1 MTALTIGASFG
12 MISGI
17 MTALGLI
24 LSSYGA
30 KQQVY
35 LIILTLVSLAVS
47 DGLSDALGIYYG
59 SYVDDHDLTKSLKE
73 AGRTFMGKA
82 SIPIVFAVIFYLVH
96 DMLLGS
102 QINVI
107 LAFLGILA
115 LNFAVFENAEMRI
128 INTGIFITIV
138 VVNYAL
144 GSLFSK
150 YKIGH

>member
-1 MTALTIGASFG
+1 MSGLTLGASFG

-59 SYVDDHDLTKSLKE
+59 SYVDDHNLTKSLKE

-82 SIPIVFAVIFYLVH
+82 SIPLVFALIFYFVH
-96 DMLLGS
+96 DMKLGS
-102 QINVI
+102 QINVG
-107 LAFLGILA
+107 LAFFGILA
-115 LNFAVFENAEMRI
+115 LNFAVFDSSEMRI

-138 VVNYAL
+138 VVNYVL
-144 GSLFSK
+144 GSVFSK

>member
-1 MTALTIGASFG
+1 MTGLTIGASFG

-59 SYVDDHDLTKSLKE
+59 SYVDDHDLSKSLKE

-82 SIPIVFAVIFYLVH
+82 SIPLVFALIFYFVH
-96 DMLLGS
+96 DMKLGS
-102 QINVI
+102 QINVG
-107 LAFLGILA
+107 LAFFGILA
-115 LNFAVFENAEMRI
+115 LNFAVFESADMRI

-138 VVNYAL
+138 VVNYVL
-144 GSLFSK
+144 GSVFSK

>member
-1 MTALTIGASFG
+1 MTGLTLGASFG

-82 SIPIVFAVIFYLVH
+82 SIPLVFALIFYFVH
-96 DMLLGS
+96 DMKLGS
-102 QINVI
+102 QINVG
-107 LAFLGILA
+107 LAFFGILA
-115 LNFAVFENAEMRI
+115 LNFAVFESTDMRI
-128 INTGIFITIV
+128 LNTGIFITIV
-138 VVNYAL
+138 VVNYVL
-144 GSLFSK
+144 GSVFSK

>member
-1 MTALTIGASFG
+1 MTGLTIGASFG

-30 KQQVY
+30 NQQVY

-47 DGLSDALGIYYG
+47 DGLSDSLGIYYG

-82 SIPIVFAVIFYLVH
+82 SIPLVFALIFYMVH
-96 DMLLGS
+96 NMKLGS
-102 QINVI
+102 QINVV

-115 LNFAVFENAEMRI
+115 LNFAVFKNTEMRI

-138 VVNYAL
+138 VVNYVI
-144 GSLFSK
+144 GSAFSK

>member
-1 MTALTIGASFG
+1 MTGLTIGASFG

-82 SIPIVFAVIFYLVH
+82 SIPLVFALIFYFVH
-96 DMLLGS
+96 DMKLGS
-102 QINVI
+102 QINVG
-107 LAFLGILA
+107 LAFFGILA
-115 LNFAVFENAEMRI
+115 LNFAVFESTDMRI
-128 INTGIFITIV
+128 LNTGIFITIV
-138 VVNYAL
+138 VVNYVL
-144 GSLFSK
+144 GSVFSK

>member
-1 MTALTIGASFG
+1 MSGLTIGASFG

-30 KQQVY
+30 KQQVF

-59 SYVDDHDLTKSLKE
+59 SYVDDNDLTKSLKE

-82 SIPIVFAVIFYLVH
+82 TIPLVFALIFYLVH
-96 DMLLGS
+96 DMRLGS
-102 QINVI
+102 QINVG
-107 LAFLGILA
+107 LAFFGILA
-115 LNFAVFENAEMRI
+115 LNFTVFESTEMRI

-138 VVNYAL
+138 VVNYVI
-144 GSLFSK
+144 GSVFSK